1 MGDVRGLGAMI
12 ACEFVDSQSGAPDA
26 DRTKQIQQAALKRG
40 LLLLTCGV
48 YGNVLRFLFPLTI
61 EDTVFEEA
69 LAILDDVI
77 GA

>member
-1 MGDVRGLGAMI
+1 LGLRVGLLLQEVLI
-12 ACEFVDSQSGAPDA
+12 GNVQVLLV
-26 DRTKQIQQAALKRG
+26 QG

-69 LAILDDVI
+69 LVILDDVI